1 MAALA
6 EALVAFLTTLIE
18 VTIEAARNLILVVC
32 AIASER
38 RREQLGKEWHSGWK
52 EKFSL
57 SLSAGF
63 GALVVAAAVYF
74 WFVILS

>member
-6 EALVAFLTTLIE
+6 EALVAFLATLIE

-32 AIASER
+32 AISSER
-38 RREQLGKEWHSGWK
+38 RREQLKKEWNSGWK
-52 EKFSL
+52 GKFAM

-63 GALVVAAAVYF
+63 GALVVAAAIYF
-74 WFVILS
+74 WFVILA